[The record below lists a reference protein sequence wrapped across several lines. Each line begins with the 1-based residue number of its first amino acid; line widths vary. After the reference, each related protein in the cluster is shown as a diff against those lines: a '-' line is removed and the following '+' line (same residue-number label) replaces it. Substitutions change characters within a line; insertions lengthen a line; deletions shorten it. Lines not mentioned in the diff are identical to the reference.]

1 MTSRPSHSE
10 SVVPRSSRS
19 RAESR
24 SDARRPCAS
33 RTCPHSAN
41 ASTCTTSRRQTEQ
54 YKFHGHGLCRD
65 PGLCRDRDHGL
76 CRVHAALLPHRPLR
90 QIRQPYPQRMRP
102 AGLPSPERASGP
114 YEVQS
119 SLPFTSPPQIPPA
132 NPRHLARHPPMT
144 VQLPLWP
151 PRALILQLRHEKPK
165 TLINRK
171 QGPHLATARRCI
183 CMLPAPLEFHQL
195 CRTTLRQPSDCPEM
209 RAPSSSRKFHA
220 SPHPQVSSSDQ
231 VHGCPV
237 QV

>member
-33 RTCPHSAN
+33 RTCPRSAN

-65 PGLCRDRDHGL
+65 PGLCRDHGL
-76 CRVHAALLPHRPLR
+76 CRAHAALLPHRPLR

-132 NPRHLARHPPMT
+132 NPRQFGETLADDGSAS
-144 VQLPLWP
+144 PLAVA
-151 PRALILQLRHEKPK
+151 ALIFQLRHEKPK

-171 QGPHLATARRCI
+171 QGPHLATARRCT
-183 CMLPAPLEFHQL
+183 CTPAAARHRPRVLPEVGTWFSDKKHPTSPSPRPYGERVGVRGEIL
-195 CRTTLRQPSDCPEM
+195 LR
-209 RAPSSSRKFHA
+209 
-220 SPHPQVSSSDQ
+220 VS
-231 VHGCPV
+231 GCPSP
-237 QV
+237 